1 MTIDDKTKDERLKN
15 NDNREVVKISTLP
28 SGTTAKHHTDEKYY
42 ISIKVQRQNNPRLLD
57 LLLETYLK
65 NKRKQLQIEVENK
78 QTLKSLNFANKTKDL
93 KRVKYIFSHRQL
105 ANLIK
110 DKLKRNIELQ
120 KSTQINY

>member
-1 MTIDDKTKDERLKN
+1 M
-15 NDNREVVKISTLP
+15 
-28 SGTTAKHHTDEKYY
+28 
-42 ISIKVQRQNNPRLLD
+42 
-57 LLLETYLK
+57 
-65 NKRKQLQIEVENK
+65 ENK

-120 KSTQINY
+120 KSTQINYWNYSSTKHNYNCSNSSLPRVFLRDIYERMSSLNDAINEQSLYYNKLKRVKHGRIPNEKSNFLRILEFLFS